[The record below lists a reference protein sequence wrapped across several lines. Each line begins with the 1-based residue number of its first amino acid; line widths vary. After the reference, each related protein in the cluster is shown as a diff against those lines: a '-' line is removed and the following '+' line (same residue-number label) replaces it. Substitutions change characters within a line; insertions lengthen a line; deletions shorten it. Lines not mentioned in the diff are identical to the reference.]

1 MAKENTMA
9 KEHPHHK
16 MASKHSKDGHVV
28 HMGADHWEKK
38 PGETEVAD
46 GKYASSEMGNPEEL
60 KRSVD
65 ALASYT
71 KKHKMKY

>member
-1 MAKENTMA
+1 MA
-9 KEHPHHK
+9 
-16 MASKHSKDGHVV
+16 HSKQAHGKMNA
-28 HMGADHWEKK
+28 MGEFNKSHWEKK
-38 PGETEVAD
+38 PGETKVAD

-65 ALASYT
+65 SLASYT

>member
-1 MAKENTMA
+1 MV
-9 KEHPHHK
+9 
-16 MASKHSKDGHVV
+16 HSKEAHAKKAAMPEFKEG
-28 HMGADHWEKK
+28 HWEKK
-38 PGETEVAD
+38 VEDVGVAD

-60 KRSVD
+60 KRNVD